1 MRTQSWFG
9 KNWRNSQARV
19 TFRRKLAAL
28 RVSQQRRLG
37 RLAGRGLAGR
47 V

>member
-1 MRTQSWFG
+1 MRPQSRVG

-37 RLAGRGLAGR
+37 RRAVRG
-47 V
+47 